1 MAPRIHAIVA
11 PIVIIR
17 ITALEMPFNSLK
29 SKLLLPSNNMIAT
42 ARDTIGLNI
51 SEPSVCSGFASP
63 NMGPTN
69 KPTIDITTIEGHLIR
84 FANH

>member
-1 MAPRIHAIVA
+1 MAPSTHAIVA
-11 PIVIIR
+11 PSVIIR

-42 ARDTIGLNI
+42 ARDTIGLNT

-63 NMGPTN
+63 NIGPTN